1 MKPLYKNT
9 LRDAEAWAE
18 INAICGKKKFGL
30 VMVGGTPLKH
40 TSHRF
45 MADWF
50 LYSVLFALGS
60 ESPKQKIVRYEIMAS
75 TVDVILPLAHEF
87 RLRPDHCYLKHQ

>member
-1 MKPLYKNT
+1 MKPLYKNI

-40 TSHRF
+40 TLRRF
-45 MADWF
+45 DMAD
-50 LYSVLFALGS
+50 
-60 ESPKQKIVRYEIMAS
+60 
-75 TVDVILPLAHEF
+75 
-87 RLRPDHCYLKHQ
+87 